1 MLKLRRTTV
10 ATLTAAIACAAPVS
24 AQRQTRPGERA
35 RHRRAAR
42 STVPASPVALIRSST
57 PDYLSGEANV
67 TVRGNQNPI
76 IKLGMAQ
83 NGVTIIEFPASDRF
97 FAVHPGNSDLVTI
110 DCRKKEKD
118 GDCTLIPTDHFLVIR
133 AGSGFVVPPA
143 KVKTASQQPTPATSV
158 IVQMQSG
165 IVLPFMI
172 YPVAQLSQQAH
183 RIVVSYDRK
192 EVVAARQAAGL
203 AINLGEAEPP
213 KQQPAE
219 VAAASPSPTSSPKP
233 TPTPQVKPDPEPV
246 VVEVERKSK
255 RVQGSLTEPTVIA
268 RNALAAAIREPKQFK
283 RWSAPMHG
291 LAVSTL
297 SRDINEKM
305 RLVVVAVRNTNAEA
319 IRVVPGHP
327 EMFIET
333 LSDKGTRLQV
343 EQIKRLQTET
353 TTTNS
358 VIPAGATVYYAL
370 IYETPILGAKQ
381 RLQVAVGQ
389 TNAADEPAATNLAA
403 ATR

>member
-1 MLKLRRTTV
+1 MLKSLRRTTV
-10 ATLTAAIACAAPVS
+10 AMLIAAIACAAPVS

-42 STVPASPVALIRSST
+42 STAPASPVALIRSAT
-57 PDYLSGEANV
+57 PDYLLGEASV

-76 IKLGMAQ
+76 IKLGMAS
-83 NGVTIIEFPASDRF
+83 NAVTMIEFPASDRF
-97 FAVHPGNSDLVTI
+97 FAIHTGNSDLVTVEESPT
-110 DCRKKEKD
+110 KTKD
-118 GDCTLIPTDHFLVIR
+118 HHMVLR
-133 AGSGFVVPPA
+133 ACSGFVVPPA
-143 KVKTASQQPTPATSV
+143 TRGARGIVNPATSIIAQMRSGMV
-158 IVQMQSG
+158 ITFLM
-165 IVLPFMI
+165 
-172 YPVAQLSQQAH
+172 YPVQQLSQQAH
-183 RIVVSYDRK
+183 RCVISYDRN
-192 EVVAARQAAGL
+192 EIVAARQAAGL
-203 AINLGEAEPP
+203 AVNLGETEPP
-213 KQQPAE
+213 KPQLPAE
-219 VAAASPSPTSSPKP
+219 TASASPSPAPSPKP

-246 VVEVERKSK
+246 VVEVEHKSK
-255 RVQGSLTEPTVIA
+255 RVQGSPTEPTVIA
-268 RNALAAAIREPKQFK
+268 RNALAAAIRDPKQFK
-283 RWSAPMHG
+283 RWSAPTHG

-297 SRDINEKM
+297 SRDIDEKT

-343 EQIKRLQTET
+343 EQIKKLQTET

-358 VIPAGATVYYAL
+358 VIPAGVTVYYAL